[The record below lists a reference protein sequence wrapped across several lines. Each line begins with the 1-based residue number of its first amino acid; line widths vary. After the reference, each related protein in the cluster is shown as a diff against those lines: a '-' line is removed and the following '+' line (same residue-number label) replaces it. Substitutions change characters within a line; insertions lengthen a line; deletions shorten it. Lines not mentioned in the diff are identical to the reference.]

1 LSLWFKLT
9 AFRGIVEN
17 TLSLDPP
24 HATLIAKIPVSKMQK
39 WLMKSEP
46 SEFSID
52 NLKACPKQTDMWDG
66 VRNYQARNMLRD
78 SIKKG
83 DLVFFYHSNCD
94 AMGIAGVMEVVK
106 ESYPDPTAFDPNDAH
121 FDPKS
126 DPANPRWFVVDLKF
140 KRKLK
145 RVITLHEL
153 KACEPLQEMRLL
165 QKGNRLSVMPVQ
177 QSEWDFILSLE

>member
-1 LSLWFKLT
+1 
-9 AFRGIVEN
+9 
-17 TLSLDPP
+17 
-24 HATLIAKIPVSKMQK
+24 MQK

-52 NLKACPKQTDMWDG
+52 DLKACPKQTDMWDG

-94 AMGIAGVMEVVK
+94 ETGIVGVMQVVK
-106 ESYPDPTAFDPNDAH
+106 EAYPDPTAFDPNDPH

-126 DPANPRWFVVDLKF
+126 DPDDPRWFVVDLKF
-140 KRKLK
+140 KRKFK
-145 RVITLHEL
+145 RVITLREL
-153 KACEPLQEMRLL
+153 KEHKEIESMRLV
-165 QKGNRLSVMPVQ
+165 QRGNRLSVMPVDNAH
-177 QSEWDFILSLE
+177 WDFVEALE